1 MCHMY
6 IHILSQV
13 VHVSTNRDMLT
24 QSLANEHAS
33 KHTLTLSLPEIYSS
47 IKKLTYIN
55 TLATFTHTPKN
66 AQTSIPS
73 YNHDHKFI
81 PT

>member
-1 MCHMY
+1 MCLMY
-6 IHILSQV
+6 IHIPSQV
-13 VHVSTNRDMLT
+13 VHVNTNRDVLT

-33 KHTLTLSLPEIYSS
+33 KRTLTLSLPEIYSS

-55 TLATFTHTPKN
+55 TLATFTHTPQN

-73 YNHDHKFI
+73 YNHVHKFI

>member
-6 IHILSQV
+6 IHMPSQV
-13 VHVSTNRDMLT
+13 HVNTNRDMLT
-24 QSLANEHAS
+24 HSLANEHAS

-66 AQTSIPS
+66 AQTSIHS
-73 YNHDHKFI
+73 HDHKFI